1 MAENNQES
9 VPANVKGE
17 AMEQQQDKHGYMVP
31 NPITKIDHVIG
42 IVSGKG
48 GVGKSLV
55 TSLLATAMQRAGKSV
70 GIMDADITGP
80 SIPRSFGLKGP
91 VKATPL
97 GIGPIATAT
106 GVQVMSTNFLLP
118 DESAPVIW
126 RGPVISGMV
135 QQFWTDVAWGHLDYL
150 FIDMPPGTGD
160 VPLTIFQNL
169 PVEGVV
175 IVTSPQDLVSMIVAK
190 AVNMAADMHV
200 PVLGLVENMSYFV
213 CPDCGSTNY
222 IFGKSDVE
230 KTAADNG
237 IELVVK
243 LPIDPSIAAQV
254 DAGKVEDVRVDGVD
268 EFAQSI
274 VDAAAKIPMRDS
286 PSMEHQKEQ
295 EQKQEELEAKL
306 DAALGPKKVQ

>member
-1 MAENNQES
+1 MAQSDQDAVPVNAQE
-9 VPANVKGE
+9 E
-17 AMEQQQDKHGYMVP
+17 AEERHDEHGYIMP
-31 NPITKIDHVIG
+31 HPITTIDHVIG

-55 TSLLATAMQRAGKSV
+55 TSLLATSMQRAGKSV

-91 VKATPL
+91 VRATPL
-97 GIGPIATAT
+97 GISPITTAT
-106 GVQVMSTNFLLP
+106 GVEVMSTNFLLP

-135 QQFWTDVAWGHLDYL
+135 QQFWTDVTWGHLDYL

-169 PVEGVV
+169 PIEGVV

-213 CPDCGSTNY
+213 CPDCGATSY
-222 IFGKSDVE
+222 IFGKSDAE

-237 IELVVK
+237 IGLVAR
-243 LPIDPSIAAQV
+243 LPIDPAVAALV
-254 DAGKVEDVRVDGVD
+254 DAGKVEDVRMDGID

-274 VDAAAKIPMRDS
+274 VDAAARIPMRDS

-295 EQKQEELEAKL
+295 ERKQVELEAKL
-306 DAALGPKKVQ
+306 DAALGPKKAQ